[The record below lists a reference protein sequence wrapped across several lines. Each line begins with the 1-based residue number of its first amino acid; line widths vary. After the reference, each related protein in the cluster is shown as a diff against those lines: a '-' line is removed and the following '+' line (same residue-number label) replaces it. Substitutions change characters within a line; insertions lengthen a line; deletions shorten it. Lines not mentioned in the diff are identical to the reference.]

1 MSRSATEHAAV
12 SSQQSADSIKLIVNG
27 ETITSPSGATVR
39 DLIQQLGLK
48 PDLVAVEINRELVRK
63 ATFAE
68 RHLSSADRVEILEFV
83 GGG

>member
-1 MSRSATEHAAV
+1 MS
-12 SSQQSADSIKLIVNG
+12 SSPDTRPAKSIDLIVNG
-27 ETITSPSGATVR
+27 EPVTTPSGGTVR

-68 RHLSSADRVEILEFV
+68 RHLSPADRVEILEFV

>member
-1 MSRSATEHAAV
+1 MSSSPAT
-12 SSQQSADSIKLIVNG
+12 ADSIDLIVNG
-27 ETITSPSGATVR
+27 EPVTTPSGGTVR

-63 ATFAE
+63 ATFGDRRLNAGE
-68 RHLSSADRVEILEFV
+68 RVEILEFV

>member
-1 MSRSATEHAAV
+1 MTTARPV
-12 SSQQSADSIKLIVNG
+12 DSSQQSVDSIDLVVNG
-27 ETITSPSGATVR
+27 EAVATPSGATVR

-63 ATFAE
+63 ATFSDRRLNAGE
-68 RHLSSADRVEILEFV
+68 RVEILEFV